1 MSEIL
6 LVCLMVLVVIGNT
19 SGRWTKKSEED
30 TKDFKNEKEN
40 MKEVSA
46 HRQEN
51 NWNKRFTTTT
61 STSTMPPTTTTKFIQ
76 YLTAIDE
83 IEQIKEEMR
92 KERKESIKEL
102 EDEMN
107 EMKKE
112 MRVTISYTV
121 NKIRNERKIELKK
134 NQKESTNKL
143 INLCH
148 AITPQWEGFQ
158 YNDTED

>member
-30 TKDFKNEKEN
+30 PKDFKNEKEN

-92 KERKESIKEL
+92 KERKESFKEL

-107 EMKKE
+107 EIKKE
-112 MRVTISYTV
+112 MRVRIFNRVVHMS
-121 NKIRNERKIELKK
+121 NERKIELEK
-134 NQKESTNKL
+134 NQKESKKKL
-143 INLCH
+143 LNLCD
-148 AITPQWEGFQ
+148 AIKILKICQTFFK
-158 YNDTED
+158 